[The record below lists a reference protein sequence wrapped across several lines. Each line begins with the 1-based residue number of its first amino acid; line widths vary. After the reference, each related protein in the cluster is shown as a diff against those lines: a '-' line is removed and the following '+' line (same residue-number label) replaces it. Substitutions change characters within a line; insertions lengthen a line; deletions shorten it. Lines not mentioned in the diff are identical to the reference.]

1 MIWNLLLGLLFLG
14 AARYGDYISDEC
26 PQGSYTCPKICDVDH
41 KHFPREECENKKTK
55 GDIMPD
61 PKSCKEA
68 GLTPGTKEYEDCVG
82 YKNKYEKNKKVKKD
96 KNIVP
101 AKKY

>member
-1 MIWNLLLGLLFLG
+1 VLWNLLLGLFFLG

-26 PQGSYTCPKICDVDH
+26 PQRKYTCPKICDVDH

-61 PKSCKEA
+61 PKTCIEA
-68 GLTPGTKEYEDCVG
+68 GLKEGTKEYEDCLD
-82 YKNKYEKNKKVKKD
+82 YKGKWKTQVKKD
-96 KNIVP
+96 KNANPPIE
-101 AKKY
+101 Y

>member
-1 MIWNLLLGLLFLG
+1 
-14 AARYGDYISDEC
+14 
-26 PQGSYTCPKICDVDH
+26 
-41 KHFPREECENKKTK
+41 
-55 GDIMPD
+55 MPD

-82 YKNKYEKNKKVKKD
+82 YKNKYEKNKKVKSD

-101 AKKY
+101 GKRY